1 MAPLSKCLPN
11 LKGIINICLWDIPE
25 LLSPPPSL
33 KGKWQQKDF
42 ECFSLHCIIRFMW
55 DAGTSLVITLSVRN
69 VSVSPWQLNI
79 NCRNYLTFVSCFSLA
94 QEEAR
99 EEAREADS
107 GVVTDAGPGLSTN
120 NSPALDCRLSV
131 LSTVS
136 PSISLDNL
144 DLGEEAAT
152 SSDSNRTIEAFT
164 ITEYDGSP
172 RRYGSRK
179 SGSKSSQQK
188 SHQNPKIIRGFVY
201 KYHTYII
208 FYTTYFFCIFLFP
221 SHQSWERFH
230 SNISNSS
237 SVQRAS

>member
-1 MAPLSKCLPN
+1 MLN
-11 LKGIINICLWDIPE
+11 
-25 LLSPPPSL
+25 
-33 KGKWQQKDF
+33 
-42 ECFSLHCIIRFMW
+42 FSLYVLLLV
-55 DAGTSLVITLSVRN
+55 SLSSETL
-69 VSVSPWQLNI
+69 
-79 NCRNYLTFVSCFSLA
+79 
-94 QEEAR
+94 EEAR

-201 KYHTYII
+201 KYHTNII
-208 FYTTYFFCIFLFP
+208 IYTTNFFHFLPIKVGRGFILIFLNLQL
-221 SHQSWERFH
+221 SAACIL
-230 SNISNSS
+230 NIFAPILN
-237 SVQRAS
+237 